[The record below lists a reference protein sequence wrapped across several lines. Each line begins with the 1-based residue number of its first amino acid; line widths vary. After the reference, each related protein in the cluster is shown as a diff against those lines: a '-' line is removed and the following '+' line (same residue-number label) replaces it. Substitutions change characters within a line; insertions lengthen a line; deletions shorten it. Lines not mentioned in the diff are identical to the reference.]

1 VQAGVPDGARM
12 LGMRA
17 RPLGARPNEPV
28 SEPVFQPYG
37 IGEDIP
43 DPVAR
48 ALNGLLDEVTSLKAR
63 IAVLERPSATPASD
77 EERPRLGIGASG
89 NGAEDD

>member
-1 VQAGVPDGARM
+1 M
-12 LGMRA
+12 
-17 RPLGARPNEPV
+17 
-28 SEPVFQPYG
+28 FQPYG

-63 IAVLERPSATPASD
+63 IVVLERQSATPASE
-77 EERPRLGIGASG
+77 EERPRLAVRAGG